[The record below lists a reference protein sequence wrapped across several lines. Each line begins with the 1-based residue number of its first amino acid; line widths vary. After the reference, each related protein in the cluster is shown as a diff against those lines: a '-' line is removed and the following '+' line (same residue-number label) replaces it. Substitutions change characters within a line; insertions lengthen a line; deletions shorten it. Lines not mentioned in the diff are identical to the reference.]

1 MGFPDGSI
9 SKESACSAGGPG
21 SIPGLGKSSGEATGN
36 PLYYSCLRNPMVRGA
51 WLATVPGVIRVG
63 HDLVTKPPP

>member
-36 PLYYSCLRNPMVRGA
+36 PLYYFCLRNPIVRELGR
-51 WLATVPGVIRVG
+51 LQFPGS
-63 HDLVTKPPP
+63 